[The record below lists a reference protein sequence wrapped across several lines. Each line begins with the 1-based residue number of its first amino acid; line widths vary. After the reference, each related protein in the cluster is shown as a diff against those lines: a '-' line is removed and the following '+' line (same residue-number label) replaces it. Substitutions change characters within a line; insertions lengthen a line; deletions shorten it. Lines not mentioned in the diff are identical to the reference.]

1 MANSTLEILINAKD
15 NASGAM
21 KNVAAS
27 ASAMGNQVEAA
38 SKKME
43 TAGTRARSFEQAA
56 SKIDSV
62 GRNARVGLSSMAQAA
77 DLVGVN
83 LNGIIG
89 PAASAADA
97 IGDIVGTLGSL
108 GLAAGVAGAAIVAIG
123 LIATQLQKQHDA
135 AAKAIAINNEYL
147 WSLQGIAQQSPA
159 VAEGIKRVADQMITL
174 QELASANQLERMFA
188 GFTIAKA
195 QIDDFFK
202 SLDEGLIRFRSFP
215 EILAENTA
223 KLDAMA
229 FGMKSGYDEVE
240 RLRGAMDNLIVTTND
255 ASEAAARHATE
266 LDYEAAAARR
276 AAAAMGDT
284 RGDAIKDFREG
295 ARSVAEMNTKAW
307 FAKYEFKEGA
317 GWVEKID
324 KNAQKASASVSQMVS
339 RLKSMVEGALSP
351 TSVEQR
357 MGMAGDAWDE
367 FRLRL
372 EAVASGTDPA
382 QYGEKFAQ
390 MFNDLGMSAQAAAEG
405 FKNFSLFADPKN
417 LKLVDFGPII
427 ADVKTQL
434 DGMIGKANLTA
445 EAMKQVWANLSPQQK
460 AALAQQGIEG
470 TADAVQALLDPAGLA
485 TDQVKELGG
494 AISAIPKSITSTFYV
509 VKDAAETAVKEFRAV
524 LDQFIA
530 DYGNVTISINAETS
544 TTAPGT
550 TPTAPAPTLPVEREK
565 LANGGSFIVPSRY
578 GYEGF
583 NMGGV
588 ATASAGERV
597 TVTPRGQ
604 SGGQFVFNVSVNNDA
619 MLNALMR
626 RVRALAMLNAV

>member
-1 MANSTLEILINAKD
+1 
-15 NASGAM
+15 
-21 KNVAAS
+21 
-27 ASAMGNQVEAA
+27 MGTQVEAA

-43 TAGTRARSFEQAA
+43 TAGTRAQRFEQAA
-56 SKIDSV
+56 SKIDSA
-62 GRNARVGLSSMAQAA
+62 GRSARAGLGNLAQAA

-83 LNGIIG
+83 LSGITG
-89 PAASAADA
+89 PAGQAADA
-97 IGDIVGTLGSL
+97 IGNIVGMVGTFGAV
-108 GLAAGVAGAAIVAIG
+108 GLAVGALTVAIG
-123 LIATQLQKQHDA
+123 FAVKELEKFRAATIDAIATNNDYIRNLYALGQAYPAIAA
-135 AAKAIAINNEYL
+135 AAKDYAAAL
-147 WSLQGIAQQSPA
+147 ADAQIAQDQYNAAQSSNYIVQA
-159 VAEGIKRVADQMITL
+159 IFAQRAQDAQKALEG
-174 QELASANQLERMFA
+174 E
-188 GFTIAKA
+188 KA
-195 QIDDFFK
+195 
-202 SLDEGLIRFRSFP
+202 
-215 EILAENTA
+215 A
-223 KLDAMA
+223 LDALV
-229 FGMKSGYDEVE
+229 FGARSGYDEVE
-240 RLRGAMDNLIVTTND
+240 HLRGAMDNLIVTTNNASNAASRH
-255 ASEAAARHATE
+255 ASE
-266 LDYEAAAARR
+266 LQYEAAAARR
-276 AAAAMGDT
+276 AAEAMGDT

-307 FAKYEFKEGA
+307 LAKYEFKEGA

-470 TADAVQALLDPAGLA
+470 TADAVQALLDPAGQA

-604 SGGQFVFNVSVNNDA
+604 GGGQFVFNVSVSNDA

-626 RVRALAMLNAV
+626 KVRGLAMMNAV